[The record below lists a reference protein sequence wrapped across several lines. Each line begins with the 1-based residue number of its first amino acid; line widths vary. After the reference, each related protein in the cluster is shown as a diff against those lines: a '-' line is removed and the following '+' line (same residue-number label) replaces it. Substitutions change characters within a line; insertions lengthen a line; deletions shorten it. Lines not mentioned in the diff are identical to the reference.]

1 MHKLVLFLKDTSGA
15 TAIEYG
21 LIAAGIAVAI
31 IVAVQTTGTNLQGT
45 FNSVANALQWF
56 SRFLTVSVSE
66 ERGRP
71 SGRPLPFV
79 LRADRYAACFC

>member
-1 MHKLVLFLKDTSGA
+1 MHKLVRFLKDNSGA

-45 FNSVANALQWF
+45 FNSVANALQ
-56 SRFLTVSVSE
+56 
-66 ERGRP
+66 
-71 SGRPLPFV
+71 
-79 LRADRYAACFC
+79 